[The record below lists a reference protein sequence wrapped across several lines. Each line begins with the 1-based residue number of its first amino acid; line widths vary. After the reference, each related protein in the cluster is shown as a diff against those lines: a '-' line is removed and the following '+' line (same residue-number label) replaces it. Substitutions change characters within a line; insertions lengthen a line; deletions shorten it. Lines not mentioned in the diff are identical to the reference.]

1 MSGLLDDPAV
11 RLSDRDFRAWT
22 AILDRLA
29 RQAEAAVEAQQAV
42 AYELGFDSRRPK
54 DVKPGDRV
62 RHYRDGNYY
71 EVLTVSQVIV
81 DPETDQVDYVITFV
95 DAVTAMA
102 GPDFDRVIVA
112 MPDESVEPF

>member
-22 AILDRLA
+22 SILDRMA
-29 RQAEAAVEAQQAV
+29 RQEDDAHEARLAL

-54 DVKPGDRV
+54 DISPGDRV
-62 RHYRDGNYY
+62 LVGCGTYY
-71 EVLTVSQVIV
+71 EVATVTRCIV
-81 DPETDQVDYVITFV
+81 DPETDQVDYGITFV
-95 DAVTAMA
+95 DAVSPMTVA
-102 GPDFDRVIVA
+102 DYDRVIVA